1 MVGEES
7 GTRFG
12 GSTVRGISGMF
23 NCGRVDAGL
32 APGVGDG
39 ASVFVGSGGSCA
51 GSNPNG
57 ASEAIATIAKRNF
70 LRFID
75 G

>member
-1 MVGEES
+1 MGM
-7 GTRFG
+7 
-12 GSTVRGISGMF
+12 SGMF

-39 ASVFVGSGGSCA
+39 GSVFAGNGGSCA
-51 GSNPNG
+51 RSNPNG
-57 ASEAIATIAKRNF
+57 ASKAIATIAQRNF